1 MRVLFIGTVAFSL
14 VALDKLLDMRV
25 DIVGVCT
32 KKESE
37 FNSDYADLTPLC
49 KEHAIPYHYV
59 EDINSS
65 ESIKWIQSQKPDI
78 VFCFGWSSLL
88 KKNLLS
94 VAGMGVVGFHPT
106 ALPGNRGRHPLIWT
120 LVLGLEKSA
129 STFFFM
135 DEGADSGD
143 ILSQKEFEISYDD
156 DASTLYDKVSEIALK
171 QIEDFV
177 PSLEAN
183 SYIRVPQN
191 ELASNTWRKRSKND
205 GTIDFRMSSRAIY
218 NLVRGLSRPYA
229 GAHLEYN
236 DAEVKVWKVVEV
248 ESVDKNIEPGKVLFV
263 QNNQITVKTDTK
275 AIKIVEHEFQ
285 TLPKVGE
292 YL

>member
-106 ALPGNRGRHPLIWT
+106 ALPSNRGRHPLIWA

-236 DAEVKVWKVVEV
+236 DTEIKVWKVVEV
-248 ESVDKNIEPGKVLFV
+248 ESEDKNIEPGKVLSV
-263 QNNQITVKTDTK
+263 QNNQITIKTDTK